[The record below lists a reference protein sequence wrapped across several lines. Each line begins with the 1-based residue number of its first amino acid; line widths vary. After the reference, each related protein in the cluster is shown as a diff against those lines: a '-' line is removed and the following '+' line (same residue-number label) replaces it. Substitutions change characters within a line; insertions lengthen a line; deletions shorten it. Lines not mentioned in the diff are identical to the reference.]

1 MAKKLFGNLDK
12 NINKASSLDDIT
24 SFGQVDP
31 INEITNKQVL
41 EHKNYPLKLPVTYHA
56 KLKYKLSE
64 KYDSSINDLIIAAL
78 EKAYPELLNKD

>member
-1 MAKKLFGNLDK
+1 MAKKLFGNLDR

-24 SFGQVDP
+24 SFGKADI
-31 INEITNKQVL
+31 INESINEQIL
-41 EHKNYPLKLPVTYHA
+41 EYKNYPLKLPITYHA

-64 KYDSSINDLIIAAL
+64 KYDSSINDLIIATL